1 MTEPRTV
8 ARHVRAPAPR
18 PSRALEWLDA
28 LLSRPDA
35 ARVVRAMPAQEV
47 YLAIRGLGLTDALD
61 LLRLCSPEQ
70 LVACLDLDCWQRDQ
84 LLPERMLSWIS
95 ALTELG
101 AHRLAR
107 VVSSLDHELLVCFLR
122 SYVQVYEH
130 SEEEAP
136 DEPEGHF
143 YRTPDTFYTLDVK
156 EPGGAVDRMLDALYA
171 ADLDLGRRV
180 VMGARWDIGAETE
193 EAAYRFRA
201 GRMADL
207 GYVDYYEA
215 LPIYSFLD
223 PHTVHLDERSAP
235 PFPEAGPAGEMAQRA
250 LIPSEISDTLYDEG
264 TAFGKALLQLHPAQR
279 EALYE
284 HLLLLVNQVLSAD
297 RVDPGDAVAARQV
310 MERIAGALSLG
321 VEYLG
326 RQRAPAPGVATDE
339 EGLSEEAR
347 GVLALHRVSLPR
359 LFRLGHSLTV
369 QLQRL
374 AHVLGERG
382 LVTLAPRQ
390 DPASLLEP
398 PHDDVIRKLGQTRPL
413 YSRVLDA
420 GDKDKDKGQE
430 GVSAR
435 TGRPFRS
442 LADIARTATALQAIG
457 AQGRLLTEG
466 LGVRTDNLAQVLA
479 ATSPAAAEARLSDLL
494 GTLAANL
501 LLAKP
506 PSLVPLSRQDLP
518 ALRQAALGLG
528 PAAPA
533 LSPTA
538 HALVLDT
545 LRGRVRERTAAAGT
559 DEADLLSPAA
569 LRFLEHALDRL
580 AAGLFALPQDLQEES
595 ADFIARVPGLVLR

>member
-8 ARHVRAPAPR
+8 ARHVRPPAPR

-28 LLSRPDA
+28 LLSRPDS
-35 ARVVRAMPAQEV
+35 ARAVRAMPAQEV
-47 YLAIRGLGLTDALD
+47 YLAIRGLGLSDSLE

-70 LVACLDLDCWQRDQ
+70 LQACLDIDCWQRDQ
-84 LLPERMLSWIS
+84 LVPERMLSWIA

-101 AHRLAR
+101 SARLAR

-130 SEEEAP
+130 NEEEVP

-156 EPGGAVDRMLDALYA
+156 EPGGAIDRMLDALYA

-193 EAAYRFRA
+193 EMAYRFRA

-215 LPIYSFLD
+215 LPIYAFLD
-223 PHTVHLDERSAP
+223 PHTVHLNERSAP
-235 PFPEAGPAGEMAQRA
+235 PFPEAGPEAEPTAPRA
-250 LIPSEISDTLYDEG
+250 LIPTEISDTLYDEG
-264 TAFGKALLQLHPAQR
+264 TAFGKALAQLHPAQHD
-279 EALYE
+279 ALYE

-297 RVDPGDAVAARQV
+297 RVDPGDVAAARQV

-326 RQRAPAPGVATDE
+326 RQRAQAGAAEE

-374 AHVLGERG
+374 AHVLAERG
-382 LVTLAPRQ
+382 LVTLAPKQ
-390 DPASLLEP
+390 DPASLMEP
-398 PHDDVIRKLGQTRPL
+398 PYDDVIRKLRETRPL
-413 YSRVLDA
+413 YCKLLDGDRDRAEGAKDAA
-420 GDKDKDKGQE
+420 G
-430 GVSAR
+430 

-457 AQGRLLTEG
+457 AQVRLLTEG
-466 LGVRTDNLAQVLA
+466 LGVRIDNLAQVLA
-479 ATSPAAAEARLSDLL
+479 STSPDATEARLSDLL
-494 GTLAANL
+494 GTMAANL
-501 LLAKP
+501 LLARP
-506 PSLVPLSRQDLP
+506 PSFVPLSRQDLP
-518 ALRQAALGLG
+518 ALRQAALGLS
-528 PAAPA
+528 PTSPA

-538 HALVLDT
+538 HALVLST
-545 LRGRVRERTAAAGT
+545 LRERVRERTAAAGT
-559 DEADLLSPAA
+559 DEADILSPPAS
-569 LRFLEHALDRL
+569 RFLEHALARL
-580 AAGLFALPQDLQEES
+580 AAGLFALPHDLPQES
-595 ADFIARVPGLVLR
+595 ADLVARVPGLVLR